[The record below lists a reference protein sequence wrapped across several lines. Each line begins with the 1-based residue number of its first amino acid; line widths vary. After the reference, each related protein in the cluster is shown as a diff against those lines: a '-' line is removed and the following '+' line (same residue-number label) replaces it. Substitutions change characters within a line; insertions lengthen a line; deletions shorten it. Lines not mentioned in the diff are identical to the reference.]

1 MNRRTELA
9 IYAVSGLLLA
19 GTAAMWW
26 QGIRPS
32 PSPAVL
38 RPVGVVEEADAA
50 PVEVE
55 EIPEMIFVHIA
66 GAVEKP
72 GVYEVPSGQRLFQA
86 LEMVGLLPDADL
98 SSMNLASA
106 LRDSQKIYVPAVG
119 EEPPKTAGST
129 GGDGGYPSAPSAG
142 YTPPSSSFPVNVN
155 TATQSELEQLPG
167 IGPVLARAII
177 SRREDVGPFHRP
189 EDLRDVSGIGNKT
202 FEKIAPYVVV
212 K

>member
-1 MNRRTELA
+1 
-9 IYAVSGLLLA
+9 
-19 GTAAMWW
+19 MWW

-32 PSPAVL
+32 GPAVL
-38 RPVGVVEEADAA
+38 QPVGVVEEADAA

-55 EIPEMIFVHIA
+55 ETPEMIFVHIA

-72 GVYEVPSGQRLFQA
+72 GVYEVSSGQRLFQA
-86 LEMVGLLPDADL
+86 LELVGLLPDADL
-98 SSMNLASA
+98 SSMNLASV
-106 LRDSQKIYVPAVG
+106 LRDSQKVYVPAVG
-119 EEPPKTAGST
+119 EDPPSKTGSSG
-129 GGDGGYPSAPSAG
+129 GGDDGYLPAPSSD
-142 YTPPSSSFPVNVN
+142 YTPPSTSFPVNVN

-177 SRREDVGPFHRP
+177 ARREEVGPFRRP

-202 FEKIAPYVVV
+202 FEKLAPYVVV